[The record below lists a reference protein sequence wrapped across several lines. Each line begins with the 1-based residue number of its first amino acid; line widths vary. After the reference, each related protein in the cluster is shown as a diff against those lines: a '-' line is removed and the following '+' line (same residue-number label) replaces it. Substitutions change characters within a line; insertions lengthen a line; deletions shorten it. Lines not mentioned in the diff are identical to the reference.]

1 MTQQEFETLYGK
13 KVGENEF
20 EVINAMYMLDDNETK
35 QEFVARYK
43 KMGKDE
49 LMDAYIR
56 LNSNSKKYTD
66 GLNKQIK
73 ELAGRATVA
82 EQMVAELEQE
92 QHEFLQMSVVYL
104 HSYKTDLLLDVV
116 REKMGAL
123 DYYKELLAAGC
134 TPTKADLEMFI
145 KELEGKDGV
154 KETNNGEE

>member
-35 QEFVARYK
+35 QQFVARYK

-82 EQMVAELEQE
+82 EQTVTELIFGCIFPFIILLRLVKSMPQYLANSPTSPLKKRVQIASKRSEIRLFSSI
-92 QHEFLQMSVVYL
+92 FLVIS
-104 HSYKTDLLLDVV
+104 SFFLLL
-116 REKMGAL
+116 L
-123 DYYKELLAAGC
+123 
-134 TPTKADLEMFI
+134 FI
-145 KELEGKDGV
+145 
-154 KETNNGEE
+154 NNQSFKI

>member
-20 EVINAMYMLDDNETK
+20 EIINAMYMLDDNETK

-49 LMDAYIR
+49 LMDAFIR
-56 LNSNSKKYTD
+56 INDGSKKYTD

-73 ELAGRATVA
+73 GLAERATVA
-82 EQMVAELEQE
+82 EQIVTELKQDM
-92 QHEFLQMSVVYL
+92 HELLQMSVVYL
-104 HSYKTDLLLDVV
+104 HSYKTDLMLDVV
-116 REKMGAL
+116 REKMGTL
-123 DYYKELLAAGC
+123 NYYKELLAAGC

-145 KELEGKDGV
+145 KELEGTDGV

>member
-35 QEFVARYK
+35 QQFVARYK

-73 ELAGRATVA
+73 GLAERAAVA
-82 EQMVAELEQE
+82 EQMVAELKQDM
-92 QHEFLQMSVVYL
+92 HELLQMSVVYL
-104 HSYKTDLLLDVV
+104 HSYKTDLMLDVV
-116 REKMGAL
+116 REKMGVL
-123 DYYKELLAAGC
+123 NYYKELLAAGC

-145 KELEGKDGV
+145 KELEGRNEAN
-154 KETNNGEE
+154 ETNNVEE